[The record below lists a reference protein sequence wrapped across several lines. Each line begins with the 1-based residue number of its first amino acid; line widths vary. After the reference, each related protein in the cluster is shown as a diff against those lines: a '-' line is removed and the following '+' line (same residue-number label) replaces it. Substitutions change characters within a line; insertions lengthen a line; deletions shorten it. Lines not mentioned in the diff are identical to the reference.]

1 VLEKKHL
8 IKCSLT
14 KINKKMAYQKI
25 QVNTTLALELIASDT
40 LPIPA
45 PNLEQL
51 TGTTTATTTDKLVD
65 VGADFSNVNIGDIIY
80 NTTDNTS
87 ATVVAIDSSTILDIS
102 ADIFTSPENYTIFLG
117 GPNGSSRINSS
128 EGCLLYVGSSE
139 ATMSAAKSFVDVKV
153 KTASGSDVIFRNFR
167 VGDYLPVQVLQLY
180 ATGTDTAALN
190 SCMAI
195 W

>member
-1 VLEKKHL
+1 
-8 IKCSLT
+8 
-14 KINKKMAYQKI
+14 MAYQKI